1 MINGKQPEIV
11 TGYPHIDNVHRF
23 WYPEL
28 GIINNTD
35 QSMFK
40 YLLEKTKNFDGT
52 AITFYGEK
60 LSYDEMKL
68 KILKYMKSFYHLGVK
83 PGDTITFLM
92 PSCPDTY
99 LMYYA
104 AGEVGMKRNM
114 VDLRTSME
122 GIQKYINDAESEYF
136 ICLENFPVRCVKQL
150 MDKTATKKVLVA
162 RVPFHALDKKVRPVA
177 KVLMNFQEYGYRKL
191 GTDILDLEDFKTFFR
206 HVDSDIDVAA
216 KINPADP
223 STYVHTSGTMSF
235 PKTVMISDKAQNVVA
250 DQYEKSLLPF
260 DPHDKFLAI
269 MPPWIVYGIL
279 AFHSSF
285 SLKMNVMPVLDP
297 SKEKFDKIVLDTKAN
312 HVAGVPNHAI
322 TLMESKLIKPD
333 TDLSYVK
340 TYAIGG
346 AAINSE
352 KQVEVNEFLHAHGA
366 KGMISPGYS
375 CSENNSIGT
384 VSQNE
389 LNKPGS
395 VGILLPDL
403 EGMILDEETGKPL
416 KFNEEGMIC
425 LRGAMM
431 NGYLNDEEETN
442 KVIKNIE
449 GKDWIITGDIG
460 HFDEDGFLFITGRK
474 KNLITAPDGFKI
486 APNEIESKVC
496 MHEAVKNCIVFGVK
510 DPNYV
515 EGDYPVAYV
524 ELKNNN
530 ISQKEKKQIFKEIR
544 QICEE
549 NLSSYY
555 MPRNFYCGKI
565 VYTPMMKDDKN
576 KMREMFEEEN
586 EKTTFKKRNIF

>member
-68 KILKYMKSFYHLGVK
+68 KVLKYMKSFYHLGVK

-177 KVLMNFQEYGYRKL
+177 KVLMNFQEYGYRRL

-206 HVDSDIDVAA
+206 HVDSGIDVAA

-352 KQVEVNEFLHAHGA
+352 KQVEVNEFLHAHVA
-366 KGMISPGYS
+366 K
-375 CSENNSIGT
+375 
-384 VSQNE
+384 
-389 LNKPGS
+389 
-395 VGILLPDL
+395 
-403 EGMILDEETGKPL
+403 
-416 KFNEEGMIC
+416 GMIC

-486 APNEIESKVC
+486 APNEIESKIC

-544 QICEE
+544 RICEE

-586 EKTTFKKRNIF
+586 EKPAFRKRNIF